1 MYELRTQMMTKFEV
15 DHVVLKSSTMG
26 EITIEN
32 CRWNVQNIL
41 LVQASLQ
48 ELWLL
53 FFPPEVFARPTELI
67 SI

>member
-32 CRWNVQNIL
+32 CR
-41 LVQASLQ
+41 
-48 ELWLL
+48 
-53 FFPPEVFARPTELI
+53 
-67 SI
+67 